1 MKKIYIQYW
10 KFFNLNF
17 EQDGSRWKKFTSN
30 IGSFLIWILN
40 SSPYKGES
48 HDLMSCLFCFVLFC
62 FVCHTE
68 RSVKPRHFMLCTLGI
83 FRKLS
88 MTSRCAL
95 TWFETVWSYGAEAI
109 DYWTIFSIKI
119 KSKPKSK
126 LQTVLEF
133 EGVLYI
139 VGKLWE
145 GVRFIKVYFTISRA
159 KVWKILIFEW
169 ILLLKIQTNYKNW
182 VWTFELWTEK
192 SVEPSTCSH
201 LGQWHTDYTSKY

>member
-1 MKKIYIQYW
+1 MDLDEKKLHPI
-10 KFFNLNF
+10 L
-17 EQDGSRWKKFTSN
+17 EV
-30 IGSFLIWILN
+30 FLIWTLN
-40 SSPYKGES
+40 SSPYKAES
-48 HDLMSCLFCFVLFC
+48 HDLMSCLFCFVLF
-62 FVCHTE
+62 VT
-68 RSVKPRHFMLCTLGI
+68 PRDLSNHGCFMLCTLGI

-119 KSKPKSK
+119 KSKSKSKSK

-169 ILLLKIQTNYKNW
+169 ILLLEIQTNYKNW
-182 VWTFELWTEK
+182 VLNLWTLDGK
-192 SVEPSTCSH
+192 IS
-201 LGQWHTDYTSKY
+201 W